1 MLRPALQPVSIRK
14 YSRLP
19 TRRPD
24 HPPILPHS
32 YQRMAKGGA
41 PQHNTS
47 ARGAAQQPR
56 NRSNRHKRAS
66 ALEYTYHGKYALYVK
81 EANYHGTCLLGPRPL
96 PSNLRG

>member
-1 MLRPALQPVSIRK
+1 MLRPALQLVSIRK

-24 HPPILPHS
+24 HPPILPYS

-47 ARGAAQQPR
+47 ARGGE
-56 NRSNRHKRAS
+56 RHSSLA
-66 ALEYTYHGKYALYVK
+66 TVQTVTK
-81 EANYHGTCLLGPRPL
+81 EPVP
-96 PSNLRG
+96 